1 MCVNN
6 CTKLLRSPIED
17 RSEHLIF
24 QKNNNKNN
32 LHRYVFVYLFNK
44 LDSDNF
50 YRFGDTFYNVFNMN
64 KEMVVLVVVVVVVQ
78 SLILTHTL

>member
-1 MCVNN
+1 
-6 CTKLLRSPIED
+6 
-17 RSEHLIF
+17 
-24 QKNNNKNN
+24 
-32 LHRYVFVYLFNK
+32 VYLFNK
-44 LDSDNF
+44 LDSNSF